1 MDTFTKN
8 FLIWLVQYEIQTP
21 NMLVNKKKSS
31 GNIVSII
38 K

>member
-21 NMLVNKKKSS
+21 NMLVNKK
-31 GNIVSII
+31 NQVEILLV
-38 K
+38 